1 MLKTVLKKLQNKIVL
16 SSVLLGVCFLSCDSN
31 SIFDEYKT
39 VPNVWNK
46 NDVVSFNIQV
56 PDTTSAHNLFV
67 NVRNTKDYKYS
78 NLFLIVE
85 MDFPHGKIIKDTL
98 EYKMADPNGKLLGTG
113 ISSVKENKLWYKE
126 GVVFNESG
134 EYTVKIQHAMRKN
147 GEVNGIEDLEGVT
160 DIGFR
165 IETLTQN

>member
-1 MLKTVLKKLQNKIVL
+1 MLKKLQNKIAL
-16 SSVLLGVCFLSCDSN
+16 GSFMLLYICLCSCDSN
-31 SIFDEYKT
+31 GVFDEYKT

-46 NDVVSFNIQV
+46 GDIVNFKVQA
-56 PDTTSAHNLFV
+56 PDSTNAYDLFV

-98 EYKMADPNGKLLGTG
+98 EYKMANVDGELLGVGLTG
-113 ISSVKENKLWYKE
+113 IKNNKLWYKE

-134 EYTVKIQHAMRKN
+134 EYTVKIQHAMRKS
-147 GEVNGIEDLEGVT
+147 GDVNGIVDLEGVT

-165 IETLTQN
+165 IEKPNQN